1 MRNRSPSLVITIL
14 KAMKFTDCIA
24 LACLWCAW
32 LVAPALAQQPP
43 SLGPPVATDVEIAP
57 VQSTEPAAKAALVA
71 GWKDGFFIQSP
82 DKAYYLRITGQIQSD
97 LRMYGDHN
105 DRKDI
110 DTFLVRRARLG
121 IEATVFDYFEFRL
134 LPDFGQGQARIQDS
148 YLNIHY
154 VDCFQIQAGKFKE
167 PVSYE
172 ELIQDRFV
180 PTLERSLIDQI
191 VPARDVGVMIHGR
204 KLLDDRFDYA
214 VGIFNGG
221 TNSDMDTNN
230 AFDGAAR
237 IVARPFNSDAF
248 HQTLHGL
255 QIGISGTFGQ
265 EKESTVPS
273 PFRTPG
279 NVPWLQF
286 FPAVVTYGTRT
297 RWTPEVSYFF
307 RGFGCAAQFLRL
319 DQEMRPSLLSE
330 DIVRVPMEG
339 TYFLAT
345 YLLTGEERTTYSQA
359 VKPLRPFHPSQPLAA
374 PGAWELVV
382 RVSHLRVDD
391 RIFETGPAQLA
402 NPDNFSSR
410 ATEMTLGCNWYLN
423 DWVRMQ
429 FNWER
434 SWFGQRVN
442 LGAVGGPKALINSQD
457 AFLTRLQVIF

>member
-1 MRNRSPSLVITIL
+1 MLLFRTV
-14 KAMKFTDCIA
+14 
-24 LACLWCAW
+24 W
-32 LVAPALAQQPP
+32 AQQTP
-43 SLGPPVATDVEIAP
+43 SLGPPIAADAEIPQAAP
-57 VQSTEPAAKAALVA
+57 ADAAPAAASAA
-71 GWKDGFFIQSP
+71 GWKNGFFIQSP
-82 DKAYYLRITGQIQSD
+82 DKAFFLRITGQIQ
-97 LRMYGDHN
+97 GDMRAYAN
-105 DRKDI
+105 PDDRKDI

-134 LPDFGQGQARIQDS
+134 LPDFGQGQSRIQDS
-148 YLNIHY
+148 YINVHY
-154 VDCFQIQAGKFKE
+154 VDWLQIQAGKFKE

-180 PTLERSLIDQI
+180 PTMERSLIDQI
-191 VPARDVGVMIHGR
+191 VPARDVGVMIHGQ

-214 VGIFNGG
+214 IGIFNGG
-221 TNSDMDTNN
+221 TNGDMDTNDS
-230 AFDGAAR
+230 FDGAAR
-237 IVARPFNSDAF
+237 VVARPFKSDFFPEAM
-248 HQTLHGL
+248 QLL

-265 EKESTVPS
+265 EREPPVPS

-286 FPAVVTYGTRT
+286 NPAVVTFGTRT

-307 RGFGCAAQFLRL
+307 RGFGCAAQFLWL
-319 DQEMRPSLLSE
+319 DQEMRPSLSSK

-339 TYFLAT
+339 SYFLAT

-359 VKPLRPFHPSQPLAA
+359 VKPLRPFHPAHPLSA

-391 RIFETGPAQLA
+391 RIFDAGPTQLA
-402 NPDNFSSR
+402 NPDNFSSS
-410 ATEMTLGCNWYLN
+410 ASELTLGFNWYLN

-429 FNWER
+429 FNWEH
-434 SWFGQRVN
+434 SWFGQPVN
-442 LGAVGGPKALINSQD
+442 LGAVSGPKALLSSQD

>member
-1 MRNRSPSLVITIL
+1 MT
-14 KAMKFTDCIA
+14 FTLRFA
-24 LACLWCAW
+24 LAW
-32 LVAPALAQQPP
+32 LCFALPCSVVEAQQTP
-43 SLGPPVATDVEIAP
+43 SLGPPVAVDAETLPVAP
-57 VQSTEPAAKAALVA
+57 SEPAAPAIPTA
-71 GWKDGFFIQSP
+71 GWKDGFFIRSP
-82 DKAYYLRITGQIQSD
+82 DKAYQLRITGQIQGD
-97 LRMYGDHN
+97 MRAYGN
-105 DRKDI
+105 PADRKDI

-134 LPDFGQGQARIQDS
+134 LPDFGQGQSRIQDS
-148 YLNIHY
+148 YLNVHY
-154 VDCFQIQAGKFKE
+154 VDWFQIQAGKFKE

-191 VPARDVGVMIHGR
+191 VPGRDVGVMIHGQ

-221 TNSDMDTNN
+221 TNGDMDTNDS
-230 AFDGAAR
+230 FDGAAR
-237 IVARPFNSDAF
+237 VVARPFKSDFFPEAL
-248 HQTLHGL
+248 QLL
-255 QIGISGTFGQ
+255 QIGISGSFGQ
-265 EKESTVPS
+265 ERESPMPS
-273 PFRTPG
+273 TFRTPG

-286 FPAVVTYGTRT
+286 NAAVVTDGTRT

-319 DQEMRPSLLSE
+319 DQEMRPSLASK

-339 TYFLAT
+339 SYFLAT

-359 VKPLRPFHPSQPLAA
+359 VRPLRPFHPAHPLQA

-391 RIFETGPAQLA
+391 RIFDSGPTQLA
-402 NPDNFSSR
+402 NPDNFSSS
-410 ATEMTLGCNWYLN
+410 ATELTLGFNWYFN

-429 FNWER
+429 FNWEH
-434 SWFGQRVN
+434 SWFGQPVN
-442 LGAVGGPKALINSQD
+442 LGAVGGPKALLSSQD